1 MANITLSS
9 PAFFRNGVG
18 GVSSIVG
25 VESTYN
31 RVARYSF
38 VAPST
43 GASGVSLSI
52 TGLVFGGGTRPETFR
67 FYIGTDPNGH
77 INAGAGTAYTGILN
91 INTSTGVDFTGSAS
105 ILLLPNVTYYLFIF
119 PNTTDYGW
127 FSMELATTTLSGTG
141 GSYSLP
147 TLSAST
153 VEMEKTV
160 TIYTNRH
167 DKAFTHTLTYAF
179 GNASGTIAEN
189 VTDSYIWT
197 PSVELARQ
205 IPSAVKGVGTV
216 YCTTYSGGTKIGST
230 QQVQIYLTVPES
242 VTPTASMEWRDSS
255 GAFDKLGAYVQ
266 NVTKLAVTVTGA
278 GSYGS
283 SPTGA
288 AVTLDEK
295 AYSGTV
301 LSTAGDR
308 KLIGTVTDS
317 RGRSGS
323 TSAIVTVAPYTAPQ
337 LTLNASRC
345 TEDGT
350 ADDTGEF
357 CLVTI
362 TGSTTQ
368 VGGRNTAA
376 LSFSYGATTESIN
389 VEVGAFEHTQIVSA
403 PSTATLD
410 LSATLS
416 DQLLSVTRPM
426 VLSVGYATMDFLKG
440 GKGIAFG
447 TTATK
452 EGFQCAMDAYF
463 SGQLY
468 RLTEGEKE
476 WLFPPM
482 ELGVE
487 YRTAERFLGRPVY
500 ACLMDF
506 GALTNGTEK
515 ICNHGLGL
523 TYPISI
529 SGVAFSNS
537 WCFALPIVQGGMS
550 TSVVF
555 NKNAVIITSPGDWS
569 AYRAYV
575 LLKYV
580 K

>member
-1 MANITLSS
+1 MSNITLSAPVYYRAGIS
-9 PAFFRNGVG
+9 
-18 GVSSIVG
+18 GVSAVVG
-25 VESTYN
+25 VESTCN
-31 RVARYSF
+31 RVARYEF
-38 VAPST
+38 TAPST
-43 GASGVSLSI
+43 GASSVTLSLS
-52 TGLVFGGGTRPETFR
+52 GLMFIEGTVPEHLG
-67 FYIGTDPNGH
+67 FYIGTDPTSH
-77 INAGAGTAYTGILN
+77 INAGAGSTYTGLVKD
-91 INTSTGVDFTGSAS
+91 TATAEL
-105 ILLLPNVTYYLFIF
+105 LLLPGKRYYLFLF
-119 PNTTDYGW
+119 PVTTDYGW
-127 FSMELATTTLSGTG
+127 YSMELATVTLDAAG
-141 GSYSLP
+141 GSYSVPSVTSPAALG
-147 TLSAST
+147 TALT
-153 VEMEKTV
+153 VR
-160 TIYTNRH
+160 TNRH
-167 DKAFTHTLTYAF
+167 ADFTHTLSYTF
-179 GNASGTIAEN
+179 GNATGVIAQN
-189 VTDSYIWT
+189 VTDSCTWT
-197 PSVELARQ
+197 PPLELARQ
-205 IPSAVKGVGTV
+205 IPNAASGVGAIH
-216 YCTTYSGGTKIGST
+216 CATYRGST
-230 QQVQIYLTVPES
+230 QIGTTQTVPITLTVPDS
-242 VTPTASMEWRDSS
+242 VVPTVSAAWRDTSANPL
-255 GAFDKLGAYVQ
+255 GLLVKLVSA
-266 NVTKLAVTVTGA
+266 LAVTVDAAGA
-278 GSYGS
+278 CGS
-283 SPTGA
+283 
-288 AVTLDEK
+288 
-295 AYSGTV
+295 
-301 LSTAGDR
+301 
-308 KLIGTVTDS
+308 TVTATTVTVNGKPYAGGALTEAGTLPLVVTVKDS
-317 RGRSGS
+317 RGRTGS
-323 TSAIVTVAPYTAPQ
+323 ASYSLAVSDYETPQ

-376 LSFSYGATTESIN
+376 LSFTYGATTESID
-389 VEVGAFEHTQIVSA
+389 VEVGAFEHTQIVPA